1 MDHRAGRRAL
11 VAAGAVAVVG
21 AGLAGSA
28 AFAGV
33 LPSKSVDAVCGSS
46 ADVGQIAVA
55 ADSAS
60 DAWAIGSCNGE
71 YVIEHWDGAHWAL
84 GPLTAVR
91 QSTALTGVAATSAAN
106 VWVVGYEAN
115 TYRALVEHWNGSTW
129 TAVDANRFAGA
140 ARGETELNA
149 VSATTSGGTWAV
161 GILCCP
167 RGLIEH
173 WNGSRMAASP
183 DRALPR
189 IAQSGF
195 FGVAATSPR
204 DVWAVGNSN
213 ARHFH
218 ALSERWNG
226 RRWKAERAPGAYEL
240 YGVASTSPTNAWAVG
255 SGGSASSGG
264 GRRRTLERDSMV
276 GAGEGR
282 AAAAGDIG
290 LVADERLGGR
300 RLRGTGSDRA
310 LGRDALERAGEA
322 ARRTSECGGRLG
334 QRCLGARR
342 RDAHALERPRL
353 GTVRMTSE
361 TPPHGRPARGTQ
373 VRGEPA

>member
-1 MDHRAGRRAL
+1 VDHRAGRRAL

-84 GPLTAVR
+84 GPLTGVR

-264 GRRRTLERDSMV
+264 GVVEHWNGIRWSEQAKAALPLQAISASSPTNAWAV
-276 GAGEGR
+276 GGFAGRGVIEHWDGMR
-282 AAAAGDIG
+282 WSVQAKPPVELQSVAAVSANDAW
-290 LVADERLGGR
+290 ALGGET
-300 RLRGTGSDRA
+300 LMHWNGHA
-310 LGRDALERAGEA
+310 W
-322 ARRTSECGGRLG
+322 ARSG
-334 QRCLGARR
+334 
-342 RDAHALERPRL
+342 
-353 GTVRMTSE
+353 
-361 TPPHGRPARGTQ
+361 
-373 VRGEPA
+373 